1 MISGV
6 DNSSSKQSENHKN
19 IFFSIR
25 RKILMIVLVNQ
36 RKRFSIKILQN
47 QEQNYLKVHIT
58 MKIITIYL
66 LIKYKFAVKSFYI
79 ITPLFFCLRSIYI
92 DFTKVE
98 RKEIGSN
105 GVVHNFSIDYVR
117 FIQKIVITSC
127 LMSC

>member
-25 RKILMIVLVNQ
+25 WKILMIVLVNQ

-58 MKIITIYL
+58 MKITTIYL

-79 ITPLFFCLRSIYI
+79 ITPLFF
-92 DFTKVE
+92 V
-98 RKEIGSN
+98 
-105 GVVHNFSIDYVR
+105 
-117 FIQKIVITSC
+117 
-127 LMSC
+127 